1 MDANLN
7 SSIKVAKDV
16 KIQLDHFKDIIYTW
30 WVDKLVFLLTSWK
43 IYCVLDLNLSALL
56 EPQEDKYVAVKTE
69 RLKCEEDE
77 MLCRRHILNTLT
89 SQLYDIFSKLKSPKE
104 ILVALETLQAGK
116 IRFWLFSCFN
126 FFFSMGWLITSES
139 WIKSMKF
146 KCWYQNLVIWISKF
160 LIHFKW
166 GLFYQ
171 NLLHPRMNIGRRC
184 CIQLTIIPLNYFKHT
199 YKLRFYLV
207 CVNCKQ

>member
-89 SQLYDIFSKLKSPKE
+89 SQLYDIFSKLKSLKE

-116 IRFWLFSCFN
+116 IRFWLFS
-126 FFFSMGWLITSES
+126 
-139 WIKSMKF
+139 
-146 KCWYQNLVIWISKF
+146 
-160 LIHFKW
+160 
-166 GLFYQ
+166 LF
-171 NLLHPRMNIGRRC
+171 
-184 CIQLTIIPLNYFKHT
+184 
-199 YKLRFYLV
+199 
-207 CVNCKQ
+207 